1 MSITGAIVLFAVI
14 WFLVFFMV
22 LPVRHVSQDD
32 DGVVVPGTPRG
43 APAVNVVGKKA
54 KITTAITV
62 VVWALVAGFLLSGWV
77 SIRDI
82 DIRGVMDPPTAQD

>member
-1 MSITGAIVLFAVI
+1 MSITAAIVLFAVI

-32 DGVVVPGTPRG
+32 AGEVVPGTPRG
-43 APAVNVVGKKA
+43 APAINVVGKKA
-54 KITTAITV
+54 KITTMITV

-77 SIRDI
+77 SISDI
-82 DIRGVMDPPTAQD
+82 DIMGVMDRPAAQE